1 MRARGDGCVA
11 DPRKAFGHLADAAKR
26 GHARAALALAAC
38 FAEGKGCARNPATS
52 RHWLLTAARRGST
65 DASKIAAHVLKN
77 GGTTAKCYEPWK
89 KQDASVVEAVQKG
102 PSAGLEDVAH
112 DALSLA
118 ARIRDGLGLVAN
130 DARNG
135 SRLATEIVNDLSSV
149 GGDLRAARDAFRD
162 YLNEAE
168 AVHGDQAWEGTSAE
182 RREAILQVFQQV
194 DSIIQQIQPQEA
206 PAATPADTP
215 ESSVAAGA
223 AVAATGGFNDGYWT
237 VRWASGATARIT
249 LRDRCFNVYGHDYEI
264 EVAGPPGRGRYFFE
278 WGDGTVQTLVA
289 FDGRTITWSTT
300 HPDYPRIFWDR
311 REPTLM
317 ESVPRELPE
326 DWEPPATV
334 RMGTGGLEEVPRE
347 EESRLMRGEHVAHML
362 RTRSPRALALATQSH
377 LDFDAV
383 RAAENAIRAPT
394 ELRFGSPPPP
404 PPRVG
409 DETAA
414 QMARRFD
421 LARRFDRARALS
433 EAEREELMVEAD
445 RMSDELERQAEE
457 ANRRHLAEAERRG
470 RATGRRTVST
480 APVYTEERY
489 AAVQLEGTTRAE
501 RVESLWGVLRA
512 NARREPPPPR
522 AGDDGAATAEVLAMA
537 RDAVLSDAERE
548 EQIRELRAEA
558 RRATAQSE
566 IEENARRWLETAGD
580 DAAARASAFAAGGYL
595 DPSDSRRWRRPR
607 TRNLPRL
614 RRTRTRATRAAASR
628 SSEP

>member
-1 MRARGDGCVA
+1 M
-11 DPRKAFGHLADAAKR
+11 
-26 GHARAALALAAC
+26 
-38 FAEGKGCARNPATS
+38 
-52 RHWLLTAARRGST
+52 
-65 DASKIAAHVLKN
+65 
-77 GGTTAKCYEPWK
+77 
-89 KQDASVVEAVQKG
+89 
-102 PSAGLEDVAH
+102 
-112 DALSLA
+112 
-118 ARIRDGLGLVAN
+118 
-130 DARNG
+130 
-135 SRLATEIVNDLSSV
+135 
-149 GGDLRAARDAFRD
+149 
-162 YLNEAE
+162 
-168 AVHGDQAWEGTSAE
+168 
-182 RREAILQVFQQV
+182 
-194 DSIIQQIQPQEA
+194 
-206 PAATPADTP
+206 
-215 ESSVAAGA
+215 
-223 AVAATGGFNDGYWT
+223 
-237 VRWASGATARIT
+237 
-249 LRDRCFNVYGHDYEI
+249 
-264 EVAGPPGRGRYFFE
+264 
-278 WGDGTVQTLVA
+278 A

-347 EESRLMRGEHVAHML
+347 EESLLMRGEHVAHML

-404 PPRVG
+404 PPRAG

-433 EAEREELMVEAD
+433 EAEREELWSEAD
-445 RMSDELERQAEE
+445 RRSDELERQAEE
-457 ANRRHLAEAERRG
+457 ANRRFLAEAERRG
-470 RATGRRTVST
+470 RAAGRRTVST

-489 AAVQLEGTTRAE
+489 AAVQLEGTTRDE
-501 RVESLWGVLRA
+501 RVQSLWRVLRA
-512 NARREPPPPR
+512 NARRREPPPPR
-522 AGDDGAATAEVLAMA
+522 AGDDGDAAAEVLAMA

-595 DPSDSRRWRRPR
+595 DPSDFTAVASSSDSESSEASSDSDASDTERRLKVRTRAQKTEPRVEVHARKVRRHCLPVLGAQRHRRGSSMARRVSARRPR
-607 TRNLPRL
+607 DFSVSAAARSKASPCSERAVILASWALFRASAPPRARSTRSFSSSKGVRYSHHSRPCRRSVGRGVCASCAAKRAAPARVLPSQALGGHDGECGPGSGDAGGCWGVTFSGSL
-614 RRTRTRATRAAASR
+614 RRREAASSIVGGHEIDQCR
-628 SSEP
+628 AFSGGEQRFTPRCPICFESR